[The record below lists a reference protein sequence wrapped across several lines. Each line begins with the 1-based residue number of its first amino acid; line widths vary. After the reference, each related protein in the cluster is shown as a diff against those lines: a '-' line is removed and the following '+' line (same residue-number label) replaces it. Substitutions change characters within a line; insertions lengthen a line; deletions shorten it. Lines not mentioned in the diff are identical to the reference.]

1 MKHKL
6 FRPLA
11 AGVAAVVAAGVAVL
25 AAPAAQ
31 AAGEALTVNP
41 ASGTSSTLLSVTT
54 NGGCPSNSDAFIV
67 TISGGSFPDVTN
79 VNGYAPL
86 SSVGA
91 TPGGTSPISVS
102 LAGSLDAIRAD
113 AGLASLAPGAYTVS
127 FVCLSNDPLNPAPV
141 KSFPGTI
148 NITSAMTATSAGAY
162 AFQSAATA
170 ATVSLAASPAS
181 VTAGG
186 SSTVTATIT
195 PANAAGSVQFS
206 IGGVAQGAPVA
217 VSGGTASKQFTNLT
231 ASTTVTAKFTSSNT
245 SIALD
250 STVDGST
257 TISVGKVATSVALVA
272 SPNPAFASSNVSL
285 TATVSPSR
293 VAGSVVFSGFPGG
306 PSAPVAVVNGV
317 ASLPVGQLAA
327 GSYSLSAAFTPA
339 NPAVADPSTGSASLS
354 VADKNPAQIATEYI
368 RTTVADGALTITVKG
383 YPLGQSPALPDGPGA
398 GEGPGDVTY
407 PYAVGAQATNVVYLP
422 DALLNS
428 TGTFIETTG
437 NIIPVVV
444 SDTRAGDLGYTV
456 TGSITDL
463 ATAGGE
469 IINGQNVG
477 WAPYFLASNRW
488 GGTPGNRPAEIVE
501 GPVVAPAAGVAPA
514 AAGDAGIKGTPET
527 LFSIAA
533 GKSSGTVEY
542 GAALSVKA
550 PTYTK
555 PGQYQGVLTVSVNA
569 LP

>member
-25 AAPAAQ
+25 AAPVAQ
-31 AAGEALTVNP
+31 AANTLTITP
-41 ASGTSSTLLSVTT
+41 ATGDSGTPLAAAA
-54 NGGCPSNSDAFIV
+54 NADCPANTEGY
-67 TISGGSFPDVTN
+67 TIQIEGAALPTGPDTIF
-79 VNGYAPL
+79 VNGYAPY
-86 SSVGA
+86 S
-91 TPGGTSPISVS
+91 GGTVSVPLS
-102 LAGSLDAIRAD
+102 KTLNDIRQD
-113 AGLASLAPGAYTVS
+113 AGLATLPTGSYTLTLVCRTAFDPTPLAS
-127 FVCLSNDPLNPAPV
+127 FTGV
-141 KSFPGTI
+141 I
-148 NITSAMTATSAGAY
+148 NVTTAMTTSAVGAY
-162 AFQSAATA
+162 AVPAPATA
-170 ATVSLAASPAS
+170 ATVALAASPTS

-285 TATVSPSR
+285 TATVSPSS

-317 ASLPVGQLAA
+317 ATLPVGQLAA

-339 NPAVADPSTGSASLS
+339 NPAVADPSTGTASLS

-398 GEGPGDVTY
+398 GEGPADVTY
-407 PYAVGAQATNVVYLP
+407 PYTVGAQATNVVYLP

-463 ATAGGE
+463 STSGGE

-514 AAGDAGIKGTPET
+514 EAGDAGIKGTPET